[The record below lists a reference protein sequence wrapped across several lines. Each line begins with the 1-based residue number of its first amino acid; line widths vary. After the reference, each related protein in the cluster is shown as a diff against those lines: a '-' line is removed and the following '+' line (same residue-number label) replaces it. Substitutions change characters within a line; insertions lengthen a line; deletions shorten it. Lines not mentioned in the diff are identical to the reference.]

1 MSLISPEIINF
12 ATNMNLSNNVKKTIL
27 QLWHIRHSW
36 GFGLQSPFA
45 FNLERDVIN
54 QTLPY
59 YAYSALHN
67 ERKAKTGAS
76 MLNSE
81 GVDQLFLRLAN
92 FIQPQIILLPQEE
105 WGMSARYMLAACP
118 KASLLQFSGLRSLLQ
133 ELEGTPRIDLLCLN
147 VRTLNEMLAEVI
159 TYMSDR
165 SLIVVSGI
173 NESRETK
180 QMWED
185 MVQSDSTGVTF
196 NLKRLGLIF
205 NDRRLTPENH
215 TIFFPY
221 Y

>member
-1 MSLISPEIINF
+1 
-12 ATNMNLSNNVKKTIL
+12 MNLSNNVKKTVL

-67 ERKAKTGAS
+67 ERKAKTGAG

-81 GVDQLFLRLAN
+81 GVDQLLLRLAN
-92 FIQPQIILLPQEE
+92 LIQPQTILQPQEG
-105 WGMSARYMLAACP
+105 WGMSARYMLSACP

-133 ELEGTPRIDLLCLN
+133 ELEGTAKIDLLCLD

-180 QMWED
+180 RMWED
-185 MVQSDSTGVTF
+185 MVLSDSTGVTF

-205 NDRRLTPENH
+205 NDNRLTPENH